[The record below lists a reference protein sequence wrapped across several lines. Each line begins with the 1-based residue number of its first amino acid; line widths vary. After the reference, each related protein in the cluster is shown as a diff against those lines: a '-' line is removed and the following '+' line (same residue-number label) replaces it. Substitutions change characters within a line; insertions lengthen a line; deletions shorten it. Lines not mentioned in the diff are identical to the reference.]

1 MVTENEIFLK
11 YTIMKIKFLTR
22 KSMFLKVCFPVRR
35 EPPTPPARGGAPW
48 GPHPRGRSRAGP
60 QQDSFA
66 SKIIQIAEN

>member
-1 MVTENEIFLK
+1 MGQKITSSGVAGGHP
-11 YTIMKIKFLTR
+11 IM
-22 KSMFLKVCFPVRR
+22 
-35 EPPTPPARGGAPW
+35 GAPW